1 MKRMKKIAY
10 GGLLFGASLM
20 LLGGCG
26 SNHQSKETTASSLQT
41 ESSSKEKDSEVKDPD
56 SGENH
61 HITLDNPFQKNIPQ
75 YVCDGDDQ
83 NRRVKAIIIPYGDNK
98 DEIKVTTYNNGE
110 VDKSYIVPYK
120 IKKVTDGDKEH
131 LPIYQYSFYD
141 NSDHTWRNFDVT
153 QVSFKDIPN
162 QYFFTMMELDVTDKP
177 NTAKNKSEQ
186 EMKDDFRSG
195 RGVVLYD
202 DRNVVLMK

>member
-26 SNHQSKETTASSLQT
+26 SNHQSKETTASSIQT

-110 VDKSYIVPYK
+110 VDKSYIVQYK

-141 NSDHTWRNFDVT
+141 NSDHTWRNFDAT
-153 QVSFKDIPN
+153 LSKFNDIKRQVFIE
-162 QYFFTMMELDVTDKP
+162 MAELDVTDKP
-177 NTAKNKSEQ
+177 LTAKNMTDSELRKSI
-186 EMKDDFRSG
+186 DSR
-195 RGVVLYD
+195 RGYTLYD
-202 DRNVVLMK
+202 DRTVVSMK